1 MRYVCKNCKR
11 FVSKDAERCKC
22 CGELN
27 PAIPKITGHNKESQF
42 NYGFENQ
49 YGNPDSSKKNNTMKW
64 WGIFIA
70 SLVLVGIVK
79 CSESSNQTTSTNTQS
94 TTSSSYADYSNSN
107 SYESY
112 GSSDNTTMSSSST
125 CLMYKVYGSQNPSYY
140 WIINGT
146 GMDRKFEYVIMGE
159 SGKTVLESG
168 DCVVTTFGMIKQLR
182 PNTVLR
188 DGVVDTNSTIYY
200 MGPLDLGTYGFDVYA
215 MLVVDGQGGQVYLND
230 GPKPLEFLPIDRVIL
245 Q

>member
-1 MRYVCKNCKR
+1 MRYVCKNCRR

-27 PAIPKITGHNKESQF
+27 PAVPKITNHNEDGKI
-42 NYGFENQ
+42 NYGFDNT
-49 YGNPDSSKKNNTMKW
+49 YGNPGPPKKNNTLKW

-79 CSESSNQTTSTNTQS
+79 CGQSSNQPTSTNPQS
-94 TTSSSYADYSNSN
+94 TTSYDYTDYSS

-112 GSSDNTTMSSSST
+112 GSSDNSTMSSSST

-188 DGVVDTNSTIYY
+188 DGIVDTNSTIYY
-200 MGPLDLGTYGFDVYA
+200 MGPLDIGTYGFDVYA
-215 MLVVDGQGGQVYLND
+215 MLVVDGQGGQVFLND
-230 GPKPLEFLPIDRVIL
+230 GPQPLEFLPIDRVIL

>member
-1 MRYVCKNCKR
+1 MRYVCKNCRR

-27 PAIPKITGHNKESQF
+27 PAVPKITNHKEESQINF
-42 NYGFENQ
+42 GFDNAYE
-49 YGNPDSSKKNNTMKW
+49 NPDPPKKNNTMKW

-79 CSESSNQTTSTNTQS
+79 CSKSSNEPPSTNTQS
-94 TTSSSYADYSNSN
+94 TTSSGYTDYSN

-112 GSSDNTTMSSSST
+112 VSSDNSTMSSSST

-159 SGKTVLESG
+159 RGKTVLESG

-188 DGVVDTNSTIYY
+188 GGIVDKNSTIYY

-215 MLVVDGQGGQVYLND
+215 MLVVDGQGGQVFLND
-230 GPKPLEFLPIDRVIL
+230 GPKPLEFLPIDRVFL